1 MSRILFSEN
10 QRFTQV
16 WLVVVM
22 IVSNLTVA
30 VPLGWGFYVQII
42 TGEPWG
48 NNPMS
53 DMGLIIVI
61 LLSFSMMAIINMIIF
76 GAKLEVQIKDNSV
89 YYKYF
94 PFIPNWKY
102 VHKDNIAN
110 YEMKQFKA
118 IKDYGGYGYRKNF
131 FKKLTGL
138 IIKGNHGLLLTFHD
152 DRKLMIG
159 TQQPEAMKQAM
170 QRIMEKDTDY

>member
-16 WLVVVM
+16 WLLVVM
-22 IVSNLTVA
+22 IVSNLAVA
-30 VPLGWGFYVQII
+30 LPLGWGFYVQII

-48 NNPMS
+48 DQPMS
-53 DMGLIIVI
+53 DAGLIIMI
-61 LLSFSMMAIINMIIF
+61 ALSFLLMAMVNVIIF

-94 PFIPNWKY
+94 PFIWNWKY

-110 YEMKQFKA
+110 YEMKQFSA
-118 IKDYGGYGYRKNF
+118 IKDYGGYGYRKRF
-131 FKKLTGL
+131 FKKLTAL
-138 IIKGNHGLLLTFHD
+138 IIKGNQGLLLTFHD
-152 DRKLMIG
+152 GRKLLIG
-159 TQQPEAMKQAM
+159 TQQPEAVRQAM
-170 QRIMEKDTDY
+170 QHIMEKDRDY